1 MIERAMRR
9 GTAATS
15 FVRSRP
21 TSPLTLVWTAI
32 VLGAVVPACGGSSGP
47 TEVSAAPAASTPLGD
62 AQEAALD
69 VIGGPDWLVE
79 LDGFVWVKRD
89 DGLVTKIDT
98 RTNKPV
104 GEVEA
109 DTKSQQACQGIGSGG
124 GFVWSCAGSDVAR
137 IDPTALEVTDSIPV
151 SKVPDQGRLVFAADR
166 IWVLSGNGDQLV
178 GIDASTGEPGPPLAL
193 PVSSCTDLGPG
204 VDRLWVVCPNANMVI
219 GVDPAVPSVEEE
231 IDSEAPTGA
240 FGTETDV
247 WIGYA
252 EGLGR
257 FDAESLDQLAVFTG
271 LQPTNEGV
279 VAVAGED
286 VWVRQPA
293 GFLYRIDATSN
304 SVEEQVVPDEPLSGG
319 DLIVT
324 ADGVWTTAYDDNLVL
339 RLRP

>member
-1 MIERAMRR
+1 
-9 GTAATS
+9 
-15 FVRSRP
+15 
-21 TSPLTLVWTAI
+21 
-32 VLGAVVPACGGSSGP
+32 
-47 TEVSAAPAASTPLGD
+47 
-62 AQEAALD
+62 
-69 VIGGPDWLVE
+69 
-79 LDGFVWVKRD
+79 
-89 DGLVTKIDT
+89 
-98 RTNKPV
+98 
-104 GEVEA
+104 
-109 DTKSQQACQGIGSGG
+109 
-124 GFVWSCAGSDVAR
+124 
-137 IDPTALEVTDSIPV
+137 
-151 SKVPDQGRLVFAADR
+151 
-166 IWVLSGNGDQLV
+166 VLSGNGDQLV